1 MDEQEQINSREKDRR
16 EAERRQGPTR
26 KVDPRKVVTAEK
38 YYFNVI
44 SLLGMLLSAI
54 SAVVIVLFLALQ
66 AFRGFENPYLEIVTF
81 FILPGGI
88 LLGGVLT
95 YFGGWRTRSAY
106 RKNPEAG
113 LPPLPRLDFNDP
125 RKLRLTG
132 FFALVTV
139 VFFAVI
145 GVASIKGFEFTESTM
160 FCGEVCHTQME
171 PEHVAWQQS
180 AHARVRCVE
189 CHVGSGLDYYVKAK
203 INGTR
208 QLYSVLTGTF
218 PTPIPTPVHNLR
230 PARGTCER
238 CHWPEKFISSR
249 HKVFSHNAPNEE
261 NTRREIQLLI
271 KIGGTPGAPNT
282 SGIHWHIGKEVT
294 YVATDEKRFDIPYV
308 AVKNKDGRLEEYFS
322 TDKPVTKEELA
333 KHETRLMDCIDCHN
347 RPAHGYNPPSQ
358 ELDHSFEAGKL
369 DASLPYLKKMGQ
381 ELLEKPYKSKE
392 EAVAAIDKG
401 LRDYYAKNY
410 PALVTPKAA
419 SIKQASEEIQRIYSR
434 NYFPKMKV
442 VWSAYPT
449 HMGHFYFPGCFRCHD
464 GKHKSAAGKVIS
476 KDCDLCHRV
485 ISQIQENVP
494 KDRGLQLRDF
504 GHPVDIG
511 NELYDTNC
519 NDCHAPHGSVDVTGG
534 SDKKH

>member
-1 MDEQEQINSREKDRR
+1 MDTQEENT
-16 EAERRQGPTR
+16 RQGSTR
-26 KVDPRKVVTAEK
+26 KEDTRKIVSAEK

-44 SLLGMLLSAI
+44 SLLGMLTSAI

-95 YFGGWRTRSAY
+95 YFGAWRTRDNY
-106 RKNPEAG
+106 RKNPELG

-125 RKLRLTG
+125 RKLRLAG

-145 GVASIKGFEFTESTM
+145 GVTTIKGFEFTESTV
-160 FCGEVCHTQME
+160 FCGEVCHVPME
-171 PEHVAWQQS
+171 PENVAWQQS

-189 CHVGSGLDYYVKAK
+189 CHVGSGIDYYVKDK

-230 PARGTCER
+230 PARATCER
-238 CHWPEKFISSR
+238 CHWPEKFISAR

-282 SGIHWHIGKEVT
+282 SGIHWHIGKEVK
-294 YVATDEKRFDIPYV
+294 YVATDEKRMNIPYIS
-308 AVKNKDGRLEEYFS
+308 VKNKDGNLDEYVS
-322 TDKPVTKEELA
+322 IDKPATKEELA
-333 KHETRLMDCIDCHN
+333 KHEKRTMDCMDCHN
-347 RPAHGYNPPSQ
+347 RPAHAYNPPSQ
-358 ELDHSFEAGKL
+358 ELDHAFAANKL
-369 DASLPYLKKMGQ
+369 DPALPFLKKLGG
-381 ELLEKPYKSKE
+381 ELLEKSYKTNE
-392 EAVAAIDKG
+392 EARAAIDKG
-401 LRDYYAKNY
+401 LTEYYAKSY
-410 PALVTPKAA
+410 PALVTAKAA

-464 GKHKSAAGKVIS
+464 GKHKNAAGKVIS
-476 KDCDLCHRV
+476 KDCNLCHRV
-485 ISQIQENVP
+485 ISQIQENIP
-494 KDRGLQLRDF
+494 KTPGLQLKEF

-511 NELYDTNC
+511 AELQETNC
-519 NDCHAPHGSVDVTGG
+519 SECHAPAGVDVTGG
-534 SDKKH
+534 AGEQKKH